1 MFSIPQVVFNFSP
14 STVFPKPTNLTEA
27 PQLSDTVNVTEG
39 TRSGAVAAPWFIYVT
54 VFWMAAD
61 NPKSVFVFVKFCAN
75 KIYQE
80 ARRHG

>member
-1 MFSIPQVVFNFSP
+1 MFSIPQVVFNFSL

-27 PQLSDTVNVTEG
+27 PQLGDTVNVMEG
-39 TRSGAVAAPWFIYVT
+39 TRSGAVTALWFIYVK
-54 VFWMAAD
+54 VFWMAVD

-80 ARRHG
+80 VCRNG